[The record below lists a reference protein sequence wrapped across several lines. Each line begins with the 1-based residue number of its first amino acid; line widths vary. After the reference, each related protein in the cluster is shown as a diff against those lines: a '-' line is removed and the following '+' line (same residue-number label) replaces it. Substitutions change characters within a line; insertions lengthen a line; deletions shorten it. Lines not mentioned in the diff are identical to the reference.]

1 MSTTS
6 RTRGVGLGI
15 LVTLCLIPGA
25 QSVRAQEVFA
35 SGREFSVEALGFA
48 RTRTVLTG
56 RGLRIFAGRG
66 SAALQDKTV
75 TGVQWL
81 IFPPVVLPNYRFQLS
96 FRDEGTGI
104 LIRDAGEESYDYGL
118 ITRRSM
124 PVPNLLNLS
133 DSAVVSVL
141 PQRCEWRPNEFFRTG
156 TFHKRLKGKWISFGM
171 ETSTRASFSSDEI
184 FLRVKLVN
192 RNQSPLNLTVLPEQT
207 LFQIELPPAR
217 GITVEAPVT
226 FTQPDVC
233 TLRTANQHVKLLSD
247 LPRSPG
253 GGWMWSLAPGEESV
267 AFFSIFVA
275 AGNTNVAEPP
285 VSGLRRRMQQSGR
298 AAAERLR
305 WAADRLPS
313 IWTGNRELDDLYYRS
328 ILTILENKWDRD
340 GLPGKPYYGLGPDW
354 ATWVVPWDISF
365 LSRVLALLDPDSCRQ
380 FVLIAAKQ
388 GVLSGYAQ
396 NFCALNQVI
405 GDYLDQTGDTTILDA
420 RVADATLLDH
430 LKRGARDAIKRLA
443 RPDGLLQFGTSKALL
458 ETRTDGYEYAVA
470 ATNGL
475 MASCFRRIAQW
486 CRDRKH
492 AEAVEFDAAAAR
504 IEQGLPRLWNEKA
517 GWFESEAPEG
527 SRHLVWSYHV
537 FDLLGT
543 HVLSDTQRLRMVGH
557 LRDGEFLGPYGLYG
571 ISKVDRVHW
580 DWLDPDFGGGGQY
593 TAMPMRITESLF
605 VSGQPQLAWDVLLRC
620 VHWSSAYPYLPQHIF
635 TDDMTT
641 IEVGEEPLH
650 ICGGAAAQAILFGA
664 FGLRPHAD
672 GHLEIAPAYHQ
683 SLGEAWLKGYRF
695 RGHVYDVHLTSR
707 GFEVFRDGLRVDES
721 TYERKVCAYE
731 NQPKNLP

>member
-15 LVTLCLIPGA
+15 LVTLCLIPA
-25 QSVRAQEVFA
+25 AECPCP
-35 SGREFSVEALGFA
+35 
-48 RTRTVLTG
+48 
-56 RGLRIFAGRG
+56 RGLRQRKRVLRRG
-66 SAALQDKTV
+66 PRLCANSNGTDRPWASHFRRPRFRALQDKTV

-285 VSGLRRRMQQSGR
+285 VSGLRRCMQQSGR

-313 IWTGNRELDDLYYRS
+313 IWTGNRGCS
-328 ILTILENKWDRD
+328 MICIT
-340 GLPGKPYYGLGPDW
+340 
-354 ATWVVPWDISF
+354 
-365 LSRVLALLDPDSCRQ
+365 
-380 FVLIAAKQ
+380 AA
-388 GVLSGYAQ
+388 
-396 NFCALNQVI
+396 F
-405 GDYLDQTGDTTILDA
+405 
-420 RVADATLLDH
+420 
-430 LKRGARDAIKRLA
+430 
-443 RPDGLLQFGTSKALL
+443 
-458 ETRTDGYEYAVA
+458 
-470 ATNGL
+470 
-475 MASCFRRIAQW
+475 
-486 CRDRKH
+486 
-492 AEAVEFDAAAAR
+492 
-504 IEQGLPRLWNEKA
+504 
-517 GWFESEAPEG
+517 
-527 SRHLVWSYHV
+527 
-537 FDLLGT
+537 
-543 HVLSDTQRLRMVGH
+543 
-557 LRDGEFLGPYGLYG
+557 
-571 ISKVDRVHW
+571 
-580 DWLDPDFGGGGQY
+580 
-593 TAMPMRITESLF
+593 
-605 VSGQPQLAWDVLLRC
+605 
-620 VHWSSAYPYLPQHIF
+620 
-635 TDDMTT
+635 
-641 IEVGEEPLH
+641 
-650 ICGGAAAQAILFGA
+650 
-664 FGLRPHAD
+664 
-672 GHLEIAPAYHQ
+672 
-683 SLGEAWLKGYRF
+683 
-695 RGHVYDVHLTSR
+695 
-707 GFEVFRDGLRVDES
+707 
-721 TYERKVCAYE
+721 
-731 NQPKNLP
+731 